1 VSKFKLASR
10 AISHKLDEIKTELT
24 ADRPGRN
31 EPCYCGSGKRYKQCH
46 MADDRAADQL
56 RRDQTD
62 AATFLRR
69 DLLKFAREERF
80 ALPFGEAL
88 ALYWNN
94 LYTADNAEEM
104 SQHEALRFFDW
115 FVFDY
120 ETADHPRLITVYHA
134 EKQEDLTEAQ
144 RIVLDNWQTVS
155 PAGAYEL
162 IAYAGQTLELR
173 DVLDDN
179 HYHVHEA
186 GGRGI
191 VEPGEWLLVR
201 LVPVL
206 DHLEFS
212 TAAAYLPHDEIA
224 DLPQKLAALRAAD
237 AAARPDAD
245 QDDFL
250 RRHNHLI
257 IHHALEQAEKKGRPP
272 VACLDP
278 HRPDKL
284 VQTAARQMKR
294 FKRRWRLLAISR

>member
-1 VSKFKLASR
+1 MSKFKLASR
-10 AISHKLDEIKTELT
+10 AVSQKLDEIKTDLT

-31 EPCYCGSGKRYKQCH
+31 DPCYCGSGKRYKQCH
-46 MADDRAADQL
+46 MAEDRAADQL
-56 RRDQTD
+56 RRDQVD

-80 ALPFGEAL
+80 SVPFGEAL

-104 SQHEALRFFDW
+104 SQDEALRFFDW

-120 ETADHPRLITVYHA
+120 QTADHPRLLTVYRA
-134 EKQEDLTEAQ
+134 EKQEDLTAAQ
-144 RIVLDNWQTVS
+144 RLVLENWQSVG
-155 PAGAYEL
+155 PAGAYKLLGYE
-162 IAYAGQTLELR
+162 GQTLQLEEL
-173 DVLDDN
+173 LAGETFI
-179 HYHVHEA
+179 VHEA
-186 GGRGI
+186 GGHGI
-191 VEPGEWLLVR
+191 VEPGDLLLTR

-206 DHLEFS
+206 DRLEFS
-212 TAAAYLPHDEIA
+212 TVAAYLPQDEIA
-224 DLPQKLAALRAAD
+224 DLPDKLNALRAAE
-237 AAARPDAD
+237 PDAEYA
-245 QDDFL
+245 DFL

-284 VQTAARQMKR
+284 AQTAARQMKR
-294 FKRRWRLLAISR
+294 FKKR

>member
-1 VSKFKLASR
+1 MSKFKLASR
-10 AISHKLDEIKTELT
+10 AISQKLDEIKTDLT
-24 ADRPGRN
+24 AERPGRN
-31 EPCYCGSGKRYKQCH
+31 DPCYCGSGQRYKQCH
-46 MADDRAADQL
+46 MAEDRAADQL
-56 RRDQTD
+56 RRDQVE

-69 DLLKFAREERF
+69 DLIRFAREERF
-80 ALPFGEAL
+80 AQPFGEAL
-88 ALYWNN
+88 ARYWNN

-120 ETADHPRLITVYHA
+120 ETADHPRLITVYQA
-134 EKQEDLTEAQ
+134 EKQADLTAAQ
-144 RIVLDNWQTVS
+144 RMVLENWQTVS

-162 IAYAGQTLELR
+162 VAYERQTLELR
-173 DVLDDN
+173 DILDDS

-186 GGRGI
+186 GGHGI
-191 VEPGEWLLVR
+191 VEPGDWLLVR

-212 TAAAYLPHDEIA
+212 TVAAYLPQDEVA
-224 DLPQKLAALRAAD
+224 DLPAKLAALRQVD
-237 AAARPDAD
+237 AAEQPDAD

-250 RRHNHLI
+250 RRHNHHI
-257 IHHALEQAEKKGRPP
+257 IHHALVQAVLKGRPP
-272 VACLDP
+272 VAALDP

-294 FKRRWRLLAISR
+294 FKKR